1 MTLMLP
7 TDDWPYTNDKVTY
20 VIGHPDTLKL
30 LDKPRQ
36 RKVFRADLIALN
48 RFEIRK
54 QIRFVR
60 DPYLPEDYVY
70 VCDLLGLQLIIEVAW
85 NKESPPIDIS
95 KYDA

>member
-7 TDDWPYTNDKVTY
+7 AKDWPYTNDKITY

-36 RKVFRADLIALN
+36 RKIFRSDLISLN
-48 RFEIRK
+48 RFTIRK

-60 DPYLPEDYVY
+60 DPYLPEEFVY
-70 VCDLLGLQLIIEVAW
+70 VCDLLGLHLIIEVEW
-85 NKESPPIDIS
+85 KKQPPPIDIS